1 MRELMHSPGIY
12 PVSLLASDCSNT
24 QTAAVVAKLDSAS
37 SNVESGEERTLEER
51 QKDDPSLAVI
61 LAYLQKSE
69 LPEEEK
75 AARELV
81 LGEPMYTVIID
92 GVLYHVER
100 DKTLRI
106 IPPTAGMVCHINFYQ
121 TVDQPSSPSYS

>member
-92 GVLYHVER
+92 GVLYHVE
-100 DKTLRI
+100 
-106 IPPTAGMVCHINFYQ
+106 
-121 TVDQPSSPSYS
+121 